1 MKKGPA
7 AHPGSLLKNFLG
19 GVKKKIIKEENRS
32 ACKLRLAVWLL
43 LVSALFWLPVAYTVI
58 IQPLSKFD
66 YGINHSKCMI

>member
-32 ACKLRLAVWLL
+32 ACKLRFCRVVTTYL
-43 LVSALFWLPVAYTVI
+43 ALFWLSVAYSVM
-58 IQPLSKFD
+58 IQPHSNFD
-66 YGINHSKCMI
+66 YGINHSKSMT